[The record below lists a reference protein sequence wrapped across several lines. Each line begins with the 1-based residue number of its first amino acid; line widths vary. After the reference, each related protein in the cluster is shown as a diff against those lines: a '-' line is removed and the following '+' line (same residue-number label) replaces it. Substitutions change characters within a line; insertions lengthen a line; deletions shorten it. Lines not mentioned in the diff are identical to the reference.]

1 MTIAPPRIAPSNP
14 VIARRTRPR
23 RLTSDV
29 PVGPHDDSPAPALF
43 EQRQLGSTFDPALET
58 LWTYMTPSGRPSFN
72 PGLLADFTAWQADI
86 LRASTEG
93 GLAIRYVVLGSS
105 FPGIFS
111 LGGDLELFA
120 GHIAAGNRA
129 ALIGYGRACV
139 CILHRNMLGLD
150 RPIITIGLVQGDA
163 LGGGFEA
170 LLSFNVVVAE
180 RGSSFGLPETVF
192 GLFPGMGA
200 HCFLSRRLGA
210 ARAEQMIL
218 SGRTYTAEE
227 MYDLGIVHA
236 LAEPGQG
243 RQVVEDYIRQ
253 NRRRHSGH
261 CAIYEASRA
270 VNPLTLAELEAVV
283 ELWADAALRLREAD
297 LKLMRR
303 LAAAQT
309 RLLDQRRPSGPAQR

>member
-1 MTIAPPRIAPSNP
+1 VTIAYPPILSSRANTPQDPTSS
-14 VIARRTRPR
+14 REHELRPHGANFTKR
-23 RLTSDV
+23 E
-29 PVGPHDDSPAPALF
+29 LF
-43 EQRQLGSTFDPALET
+43 EQAQLESTFDPSLDT
-58 LWTYMTPSGRPSFN
+58 LWTYMVPTNRPSFN
-72 PGLLADFTAWQADI
+72 PGLLEDFRHWQTDI

-93 GLAIRYVVLGSS
+93 LLPIRYLVLGSR
-105 FPGIFS
+105 FLGVFS
-111 LGGDLELFA
+111 LGGDLDLFA
-120 GHIAAGNRA
+120 QHIQDGDRD
-129 ALIGYGRACV
+129 ALVQYGRACV
-139 CILHRNMLGLD
+139 QILHRNMLGLD
-150 RPIITIGLVQGDA
+150 LPIITIGLVQGDA

-200 HCFLSRRLGA
+200 HCFLSRRLGS

-218 SGRTYTAEE
+218 SGRNYTAEE

-236 LAEPGQG
+236 LADPGEG
-243 RQVVEDYIRQ
+243 RRVVEEYIRQ
-253 NRRRHSGH
+253 NKRRHSGH

-283 ELWADAALRLREAD
+283 DLWADAALRLSEAD

-303 LAAAQT
+303 LVSAQT
-309 RLLDQRRPSGPAQR
+309 RLLGKPQERHQPEG